1 MKNIIKQE
9 KGIALVISLMLILV
23 MSVMVAGFMLTITN
37 EQKMG
42 GNQVRYIEA
51 LNVAEAGISEAAA
64 RIGVGTSS
72 ANFIGE
78 GTNPGSASWQA
89 KLVDS
94 DDLPTAASG
103 SNVVYYSS
111 IQPDGSGLQYSVS
124 QWDNN
129 PDTIY
134 ALTVRYKTDEAGTG
148 IYYYNH
154 ATGAETLVV
163 GPSYSAPSLNHSPV
177 YIARSTGMV
186 GNVRRS
192 VEVNLTQQRFT
203 FATNAAV
210 ACDAGV
216 FKTGFFCA
224 CGHNHSI
231 NTPWGTG
238 VKKGAN
244 QFPCI
249 PYELCDPNRTPAGDS
264 AAGCL
269 KAITTSGDVIDQP
282 GNGNNG
288 GAFGYPEPLSTT
300 EPPLKQI
307 WEIFGFADSIDFKN
321 AFTFRTVNSVGEL
334 GGDPNGFVEF
344 NCDVNFADVGA
355 TQVHGIWWIKGNFFA
370 GSEQFKGLIY
380 AESDCDMTGKF
391 WILGALLAKG
401 DVTLSGVG
409 QPRGRGM
416 HFRGNADVLYSS
428 EAVSQELSNSSNSG
442 LKQLAWR
449 EVNIH

>member
-1 MKNIIKQE
+1 MNNIIKQE

-51 LNVAEAGISEAAA
+51 LNVAEAGLSEAAA
-64 RIGVGTSS
+64 RIGIGSS
-72 ANFIGE
+72 AAQFIGE
-78 GTNPGSASWQA
+78 GTNPTSASWQA
-89 KLVDS
+89 KIVNS
-94 DDLPTAASG
+94 ASLPTAATG
-103 SNVVYYSS
+103 SNVAYYSS
-111 IQPDGSGLQYSVS
+111 IMPDGSGLQYSVS
-124 QWDNN
+124 EWANN

-134 ALTVRYKTDEAGTG
+134 ALTVRYKTNEAGTG

-154 ATGAETLVV
+154 VTGYDILVA
-163 GPSYSAPSLNHSPV
+163 GPPFSAPSLNHSPI

-203 FATNAAV
+203 FNTTAAV

-231 NTPWGTG
+231 DTPWGTPARVG
-238 VKKGAN
+238 N
-244 QFPCI
+244 NYPCI
-249 PYELCDPNRTPAGDS
+249 QYELCDPNRTPAGDS

-269 KAITTSGDVIDQP
+269 RAITTSGDTIDQP
-282 GNGNNG
+282 GQGNNG
-288 GAFGYPEPLSTT
+288 GAFGYPEPLSNAADT
-300 EPPLKQI
+300 LKEI
-307 WEIFGFADSIDFKN
+307 WEIFGFADSVDFKKD
-321 AFTFRTVNSVGEL
+321 FKFRTVNSIAEL

-344 NCDVNFADVGA
+344 NCDVDMGSVGA
-355 TQVHGIWWIKGNFFA
+355 SQIHGIWWIKGNFFA
-370 GSEQFKGLIY
+370 QSQQFKGLIY

-401 DVTLSGVG
+401 DVTLGG
-409 QPRGRGM
+409 AGLPRGRGM

-428 EAVSQELSNSSNSG
+428 EAVTRELANSSTQG
-442 LKQLAWR
+442 LKQLSWR